1 MTLLH
6 DATEFKKMDV
16 RMVERNLARGVI
28 SQDEVE
34 KSAKKLEDDEE
45 NADYTVIDDLIEE

>member
-6 DATEFKKMDV
+6 DATEFKKLDV
-16 RMVERNLARGVI
+16 RMVERNLARGVV

-34 KSAKKLEDDEE
+34 KSAKKLPDDAE
-45 NADYTVIDDLIEE
+45 NADYTIVDDLIED